1 MTANIAENEEERNR
15 KNPNIDKMRYRAETL
30 DSDILFYVKG
40 LETELSKVNESLKL
54 NTIQQND
61 EDLEPMYA
69 PMSQKMKFSEL
80 KKYPIRKDDFNKI
93 ISKLNSAFN
102 ELLKNDGPNPNE
114 PQARIEKIKGYSLE
128 EIELNLN
135 IEAGATILFSLN
147 TKGSAGVKLVFKRN
161 YK

>member
-1 MTANIAENEEERNR
+1 MTAIIAENEEERNQE
-15 KNPNIDKMRYRAETL
+15 NPNIDKIRYRAEAL
-30 DSDILFYVKG
+30 DSEILFYVEGK
-40 LETELSKVNESLKL
+40 ETELSRVKESLKL

-69 PMSQKMKFSEL
+69 PMSQKMKSSEL

-93 ISKLNSAFN
+93 ISNLNSAFN
-102 ELLKNDGPNPNE
+102 ELFKNDGPNPNE

-135 IEAGATILFSLN
+135 IEVGATVLFSLN

-161 YK
+161 FR